1 MHKSNMESINLNL
14 KTTVKDARTLFHA
27 ASTLSGRKADGV
39 RKRGM
44 RLLDTALANAQ
55 PRKTPFTRNL
65 MTVSANE
72 YVQDNPWI
80 SLVGAACLGMMAGV
94 FMGLNN

>member
-1 MHKSNMESINLNL
+1 MHEPNIEAINLNL

-44 RLLDTALANAQ
+44 RLLDAALANAQ
-55 PRKTPFTRNL
+55 PKKAPFISNL
-65 MTVSANE
+65 MTVSANQ
-72 YVQDNPWI
+72 YVQDNPWN